1 MKTLNF
7 EADKHYIRIITHNT
21 MKKTNWYINIG
32 VGFIALA
39 ILLKV
44 LNLQYNASIFV
55 QGFSI
60 GLGLVLIVR
69 GFIVKRK
76 EKKSNY
82 EKHIVR

>member
-7 EADKHYIRIITHNT
+7 EANKHYIRIITHNT

-76 EKKSNY
+76 EKKSNS
-82 EKHIVR
+82 EKHTV